1 MKQGLIAA
9 ILFVSMI
16 TTAPTGI
23 AQEATPT
30 TTPDAPSRATKT
42 LTELQADLDQA
53 EAKVNELASGLRAD
67 TVVSDDLSLQDV
79 EQQSRQQLQQL
90 EQAIKAELDAKLQ
103 LQHAQLDEAE
113 SRITASRNLLDERR
127 NQQADIVAKRLKNLL
142 SIPPEQASPQAVL
155 DAWENCLIAK
165 DYERFVVLLSD
176 DEADRM
182 AGMLIQSMQSMSLML
197 GLMEQSDANFDD
209 QQTQQIRAILY
220 EISQHK
226 RANPPPSA
234 LAAMEKVTN
243 ILPAVFYQMGAA
255 SNGTPLEPPRLTA
268 SEYAA
273 LLRQASGILTDSR
286 AFCVAMLKAASAM
299 DKDDSNS
306 QPIPSQWKIEVD
318 GTRAIAT
325 QAAMPVDQTITE
337 TSQVTLVL
345 ENGRWTISQLGSDEE
360 LLQAVNGS
368 VATIQQDAPPQDDVV
383 NPLSESPP
391 SAQFSLSSPP
401 PTSGGF
407 LPSPPLYYTTP
418 ESLAEII
425 KRKMQGRWVV
435 DEIFDG
441 TGKTEADTSIET
453 GKLSITVTGN
463 VMRYFSGDQELPSP
477 ILILTET
484 VTDNLPTSE
493 SEPLAVD
500 LIYDPNG
507 EAEVFHAIIECDG
520 DSLRICQSNQ
530 SANQGDG
537 SFRPKLF
544 VPGSKVSLCIC
555 HRAADLNGEI
565 PRNDSTH
572 GANSGADK
580 KASPLGLDNATVDH
594 ESTDR
599 FDWSAF
605 PELLPESGSVL
616 FMFDNESDVGKQ
628 MLPIAERVTENAS
641 VRLIK
646 LPQTDWPGISAPPA
660 THFVLMK
667 DRQLVGTRTGL
678 MTESRL
684 TDFVAKADD
693 WLTPRSTGVSENSLV
708 RIDCYINPGRDN
720 IGSQHGGAYSLT
732 AAVIAVHEDQALL
745 LGPESIAEYI
755 DKGYACVAIVR
766 DETGKQKQMP
776 LDVVLNE
783 PVPLLPRSNS
793 QQTSAIGIGIRLGDG
808 ESQEI
813 PLPLQNSLYPKWAT
827 MRLDAYD
834 VGTAIYH
841 LRGAHGLTAVKL
853 AAVDDAPKKDQRVLS
868 GSFTRDQHFGPI
880 HGFRSPMHWQSQTV
894 SNAGD
899 HIYGG
904 NLNGAEL
911 LEVLCP
917 TTPAPSGFTFNEH
930 GHLIGRYALGHP
942 TEKDMTHTVFKPY
955 TTHSVLQ
962 AALEKIDAPG
972 LRTALAQT
980 LEESHESLR
989 TSPRES
995 AAIDEADKPLYS
1007 GHPISWWL
1015 DSYWDNATATSQTA
1029 ENTAQEY
1036 LASEAI
1042 RKLRDLPECK
1052 AAIEAALEKW
1062 FESVEH
1068 EVSEIQL
1075 VRAARCI
1082 VIAAGPE
1089 YQELAVAYLFMIW
1102 RQLPTLSLDKQI
1114 ERSGEEIELNDL
1126 LKQLVV
1132 NDELAIQFAERL
1144 TNGTSSDRSFVTY
1157 YLFSS
1162 TGLKDEKDPKVVEL
1176 NAWLRNHRDLF
1187 IPAFAAALK
1196 DEGEHVRWFSLSS
1209 LICLDLKHA
1218 NVLSTLTSVIESDAS
1233 PKVRWLAVEM
1243 LSSKEILS
1251 VAKTQNIELAPLMIK
1266 TLESDSSFDVRCA
1279 ALSALMAMDKD
1290 SELVH
1295 KTLMEWARCK
1305 ERLQVEHAFSLML
1318 RNHET
1323 GDRPQSI
1330 DELIELL
1337 SDPEWGAKVEVN
1349 YNNWSTHHRWARQYA
1364 IAILGQYAADAHR
1377 AIPTLEAEVARN
1389 NKDTLSFTTAALDSV
1404 RGYCPDRPID
1414 KLQGEW
1420 EFVSMQK
1427 PEGSSPFF
1435 DLQTSSDQ
1443 QSASLVTISGTQLRL
1458 GDRVLAE
1465 FSHYR
1470 SGSRQGVALLLDPD
1484 GKKRH
1489 CHGGY
1494 NFKGGPSPEYL
1505 IVEVSELLNHLDA
1518 THATK
1523 QIYKFRSVKK

>member
-1 MKQGLIAA
+1 MKQGLITA
-9 ILFVSMI
+9 ILIVSMI

-23 AQEATPT
+23 AQQASPT
-30 TTPDAPSRATKT
+30 TPPDAQSRATKS
-42 LTELQADLDQA
+42 LTELQAELDRA
-53 EAKVNELASGLRAD
+53 EAKVNELASGLRANA
-67 TVVSDDLSLQDV
+67 VVSDDLSVQDV
-79 EQQSRQQLQQL
+79 EQQTRQQLPQL

-113 SRITASRNLLDERR
+113 SRIAASRKLLDQRVKQRTELAA
-127 NQQADIVAKRLKNLL
+127 QRLKTLL

-155 DAWENCLIAK
+155 DAWENCLTAK
-165 DYERFVVLLSD
+165 DYERFVALLSD

-463 VMRYFSGDQELPSP
+463 VMRYFSGDQELSGP
-477 ILILTET
+477 ILISTET
-484 VTDNLPTSE
+484 VTDNLPTSG

-530 SANQGDG
+530 SANQEDG

-544 VPGSKVSLCIC
+544 VPGSKVSLFNC

-580 KASPLGLDNATVDH
+580 KASPLGLDNTNVDH

-766 DETGKQKQMP
+766 DETGKQKQVP
-776 LDVVLNE
+776 LDVVLNT

-793 QQTSAIGIGIRLGDG
+793 QQTSAIGIGISFGDG
-808 ESQEI
+808 EAQEI
-813 PLPLQNSLYPKWAT
+813 PLPLLNSLYPKTAT

-841 LRGAHGLTAVKL
+841 IRGAHGLTAVKL

-868 GSFTRDQHFGPI
+868 GSFIRDQHFGPI

-899 HIYGG
+899 QIYGG

-911 LEVLCP
+911 FEVLCP

-930 GHLIGRYALGHP
+930 GHLLGRYALGYP
-942 TEKDMTHTVFKPY
+942 TEKDMTHTVFQPY
-955 TTHSVLQ
+955 TTHSILR
-962 AALEKIDAPG
+962 AALDKIDDAGLKEAISSTVQANHAPKKNATSLSTPQATLDSMHRYSASNPNSFPAECYTDEAMLEMSG
-972 LRTALAQT
+972 AMLQQLCFMSALSQIGFQTGGVIGTDKGVPIVAGTAPSFHLRLDTLLKEQRLAMPP
-980 LEESHESLR
+980 EESQKAFELLAKLTLRSTDPSLVKPDRELLRLAAGTLKSPKDFVMKASRLMESFG
-989 TSPRES
+989 ES
-995 AAIDEADKPLYS
+995 SDYQASRPKESEIPPKYEIVINGDQ
-1007 GHPISWWL
+1007 
-1015 DSYWDNATATSQTA
+1015 ATAT
-1029 ENTAQEY
+1029 
-1036 LASEAI
+1036 
-1042 RKLRDLPECK
+1042 P
-1052 AAIEAALEKW
+1052 
-1062 FESVEH
+1062 
-1068 EVSEIQL
+1068 
-1075 VRAARCI
+1075 
-1082 VIAAGPE
+1082 
-1089 YQELAVAYLFMIW
+1089 
-1102 RQLPTLSLDKQI
+1102 
-1114 ERSGEEIELNDL
+1114 
-1126 LKQLVV
+1126 
-1132 NDELAIQFAERL
+1132 
-1144 TNGTSSDRSFVTY
+1144 
-1157 YLFSS
+1157 
-1162 TGLKDEKDPKVVEL
+1162 
-1176 NAWLRNHRDLF
+1176 
-1187 IPAFAAALK
+1187 
-1196 DEGEHVRWFSLSS
+1196 
-1209 LICLDLKHA
+1209 
-1218 NVLSTLTSVIESDAS
+1218 S
-1233 PKVRWLAVEM
+1233 P
-1243 LSSKEILS
+1243 
-1251 VAKTQNIELAPLMIK
+1251 
-1266 TLESDSSFDVRCA
+1266 ESDSDETPSIP
-1279 ALSALMAMDKD
+1279 MTI
-1290 SELVH
+1290 ELQRH
-1295 KTLMEWARCK
+1295 GDRWLIS
-1305 ERLQVEHAFSLML
+1305 QVFSDEVLSLMM
-1318 RNHET
+1318 
-1323 GDRPQSI
+1323 S
-1330 DELIELL
+1330 
-1337 SDPEWGAKVEVN
+1337 
-1349 YNNWSTHHRWARQYA
+1349 
-1364 IAILGQYAADAHR
+1364 
-1377 AIPTLEAEVARN
+1377 
-1389 NKDTLSFTTAALDSV
+1389 
-1404 RGYCPDRPID
+1404 
-1414 KLQGEW
+1414 
-1420 EFVSMQK
+1420 SMSQ
-1427 PEGSSPFF
+1427 
-1435 DLQTSSDQ
+1435 
-1443 QSASLVTISGTQLRL
+1443 V
-1458 GDRVLAE
+1458 
-1465 FSHYR
+1465 
-1470 SGSRQGVALLLDPD
+1470 LDPMQASEP
-1484 GKKRH
+1484 
-1489 CHGGY
+1489 
-1494 NFKGGPSPEYL
+1494 KGTVAPRRSKPTKVGDEANNPSESPPA
-1505 IVEVSELLNHLDA
+1505 A
-1518 THATK
+1518 TP
-1523 QIYKFRSVKK
+1523 